1 MTAVRLTG
9 IVKRYR
15 AGSGEV
21 EALRGI
27 DLAVASGE
35 SLAITGPSGCGKS
48 TLLGLI
54 AGLEPPTTGAIVVGD
69 TDITRLDDR
78 ARTRFRREA
87 VGLIFQAGDLLPFL
101 TAVEN
106 VDLALALLGRSDP
119 ARARAILIEL
129 GLQDHADK
137 LPDQLSGGQRQ
148 RVGIARALV
157 HGPRLILADEPT
169 GELDSAAGAAAMDLL
184 QRIHRDLGATL
195 IVVTHD
201 RSVAGRLD
209 RIVRLQDGQLADGQL
224 ADGEVAAPAAGRT
237 ARTAARPNDPAGD
250 SADRTANALV

>member
-1 MTAVRLTG
+1 MTAVQLTG

-15 AGSGEV
+15 AGSGQV

-54 AGLEPPTTGAIVVGD
+54 AGLEPPTAGAIVVGD

-87 VGLIFQAGDLLPFL
+87 VGLIFQSGDLLPFL

-119 ARARAILIEL
+119 VRARGILTEL
-129 GLQDHADK
+129 GLEGHTDK

-169 GELDSAAGAAAMDLL
+169 GELDSVAGAAAMDLL
-184 QRIHRDLGATL
+184 QGIHRDLGATL

-224 ADGEVAAPAAGRT
+224 AGPAAGRT
-237 ARTAARPNDPAGD
+237 ARTAAQANDPAGD
-250 SADRTANALV
+250 NADRTANALV